1 MTYEFEWNAD
11 KAVANHRKHGVSL
24 HEASTLFVD
33 PLAILMLGPDHSRG
47 EERYLLLGAT
57 ARRFAEGA
65 NVVVVASDLF
75 DVFPDTDAVD
85 EALRALAQM
94 LRRVNASR

>member
-1 MTYEFEWNAD
+1 MHTEMLM
-11 KAVANHRKHGVSL
+11 H
-24 HEASTLFVD
+24 
-33 PLAILMLGPDHSRG
+33 AILMSGPYHSRG

-57 ARRFAEGA
+57 ARRVAERA

-85 EALRALAQM
+85 EALRALAPM